1 MKPPLSGSR
10 ILVVEDEY
18 LLAQDLVRAL
28 RLEGAEIIG
37 PAATV
42 SAGLA
47 LLSENA
53 VTDGAVID
61 VNLRGQD
68 VYPVADALL
77 NLGIPFI
84 FATGYDPGNIPS
96 RYDPIPRCEKPVSA
110 ARIAELIFPPN
121 LTREMD
127 NLRS

>member
-1 MKPPLSGSR
+1 MKSPLSGSR

-18 LLAQDLVRAL
+18 LLAQDLARAL
-28 RLEGAEIIG
+28 RLGGAEIIG

-42 SAGLA
+42 SAALA
-47 LLSENA
+47 LLSGSA

-68 VYPVADALL
+68 AYPVADALL
-77 NLGIPFI
+77 NRGIPFV

-96 RYDPIPRCEKPVSA
+96 RYDSVPRCEKPVRA
-110 ARIAELIFPPN
+110 TRIAELIFI
-121 LTREMD
+121 
-127 NLRS
+127 